1 MSTLIFDLETDGLYQ
16 ECTKIHC
23 GVVYDVERDE
33 YTTYTPTTVHK
44 ITDQLKEATKIVAHN
59 GIGFDIPV
67 IKKLLGVDLYQYRR
81 ELADTLIL
89 SKLIYFDQVFENMH
103 QVRLQHIKK
112 LQNSHSLK
120 AWGIRLGES
129 KGDYG
134 EQEDAW
140 DTYNPE
146 MLEYCKQDVKVT
158 AELYKHLMAHEY
170 MKDLPDKAIL
180 IEYNFARVIQEQTN
194 KGWYFDVKKAQ
205 KLHVELY
212 HEKEQIEAE
221 LEEVFKP
228 IYFAGKIKEYK
239 KGSYKRTCPV
249 TLVKVEYY
257 RHTPVT
263 LTEFNPSSR
272 QHIVKWLD
280 RRYKWKPTRK
290 TEKGSPIVDSSVL
303 STLDYPE
310 AQLLCKYFDL
320 QKVVGMLIEG
330 KNGWLNLVNSDDRI
344 NGQLDTLGAVSGRC
358 THRTPNLAQ
367 VPSGRAFKGKECR
380 ELFTVP
386 EGHVLIGCDASGLE
400 LRMLAH
406 FLHKYD
412 DGEYAKEVVNGDIHT
427 TNQLAAGLD
436 TRDQAKTF
444 IYAFLY
450 GAGDAKLGSIKGD
463 KNKIKNGKEL
473 KKKFFEAIPAI
484 SMLLDRVQELV
495 EKKGYLV
502 GISGRRLHIRSSHSA
517 LNTLLQ
523 SAGAYVMKY
532 YTVELFKNLRKYGNK
547 VHFVGNIHDEVQL
560 EVAKEIAEEVK
571 QICESTFATVTDI
584 LQFKVPL
591 EGEASIGRNWNETH

>member
-23 GVVYDVERDE
+23 GVVYNMEEDE
-33 YTTYTPTTVHK
+33 YTTYTPSTIHK
-44 ITDQLKEATKIVAHN
+44 IVDQLKGATTIVAHN

-81 ELADTLIL
+81 QLADTLIL
-89 SKLIYFDQVFENMH
+89 SKLIYYDLVFENAH

-112 LQNSHSLK
+112 LANSHSLK
-120 AWGIRLGES
+120 AWGIRLGET

-140 DTYNPE
+140 STYNPE

-158 AELYKHLMAHEY
+158 AMLYQHLLDHEY
-170 MKDLPDKAIL
+170 MKDLPSKAIL

-194 KGWYFDVKKAQ
+194 KGWFFDVKKAQ
-205 KLHVELY
+205 RLHVEL
-212 HEKEQIEAE
+212 HKEREQIEVE
-221 LEEVFKP
+221 LYEVFKP

-239 KGSYKRTCPV
+239 KGSYSRMCPV
-249 TLVKVEYY
+249 TNVKVEYFK
-257 RHTPVT
+257 HTPVT

-280 RRYKWKPTRK
+280 RRYKWKPVKK

-303 STLDYPE
+303 SKLKYPE
-310 AQLLCKYFDL
+310 AQILCKYFDL
-320 QKVVGMLIEG
+320 QKVVGMLVEG
-330 KNGWLNLVNSDDRI
+330 KNGWLNLVNEEDRI

-386 EGHVLIGCDASGLE
+386 EGYVLIGCDASGLE

-406 FLHKYD
+406 FLYEFD
-412 DGEYAKEVVNGDIHT
+412 EGEYAKEVVSGDIHT
-427 TNQLAAGLD
+427 TNQLAAGLE

-450 GAGDAKLGSIKGD
+450 GAGDAKLGSITGS
-463 KNKIKNGKEL
+463 KNKAKAGKAL
-473 KKKFFEAIPAI
+473 KFKFFEALPAI
-484 SMLLDRVQELV
+484 EDLLDKVQRSV
-495 EKKGYLV
+495 AKRSYIV
-502 GISGRRLHIRSSHSA
+502 GISGRRLHIRSAHSA

-532 YTVELFKNLRKYGNK
+532 YTVELFKNLKKYGNK